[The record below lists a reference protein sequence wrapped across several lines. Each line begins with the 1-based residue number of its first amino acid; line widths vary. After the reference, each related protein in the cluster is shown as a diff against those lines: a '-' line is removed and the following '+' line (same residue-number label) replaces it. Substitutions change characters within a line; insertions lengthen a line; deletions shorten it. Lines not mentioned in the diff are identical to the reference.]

1 MGLPA
6 MVLAGGLAKKLL
18 LAVNA
23 LVVVAEANSTKRELA
38 REDEDSIIMVGGEGT
53 TRHYNRFSV
62 LDFDEDPI
70 PLMSMSPI
78 FLHSVRRWMRIF
90 AWTTSLF
97 SFGLLSSGT
106 SWSQI

>member
-38 REDEDSIIMVGGEGT
+38 REDEDSIIMVGGLCVLALGSA
-53 TRHYNRFSV
+53 RYYYLLSH
-62 LDFDEDPI
+62 LDFYEDPI
-70 PLMSMSPI
+70 TCLCRC
-78 FLHSVRRWMRIF
+78 RR
-90 AWTTSLF
+90 
-97 SFGLLSSGT
+97 SFCVL
-106 SWSQI
+106 